1 MMLQLDQLNL
11 IEKTNELPELVTY
24 HDRVTPLVRNLL
36 ASVGE
41 DPNREG
47 LQRTPE
53 RVARMYEELLAG
65 YQTDPVALINGAIF
79 EADYDDI
86 VIVRD
91 IDFFSLCEHHMLPFY
106 GQAHVAY
113 IPDGKILGLSK
124 VPRTVE
130 MFARRLQVQENLTQ
144 QIAEFLE
151 TTLQPKGVA
160 VVVEAA
166 HMCARMRGIKNH
178 STRMVTRAMRGIFK
192 TDRQARQEL
201 LALLQSGNTPSA
213 QLD

>member
-11 IEKTNELPELVTY
+11 IEKTDELPQLVTY
-24 HDRVTPLVRNLL
+24 NERVAPLIRNLL
-36 ASVGE
+36 VSVGE

-65 YQTDPVALINGAIF
+65 YQTDPAALINEAIF
-79 EADYDDI
+79 EADYDDV

-91 IDFFSLCEHHMLPFY
+91 IDFFSLCEHHLLPFY
-106 GQAHVAY
+106 GQAHVTY
-113 IPDGKILGLSK
+113 VPDGKILGLSK

-130 MFARRLQVQENLTQ
+130 MFARRLQVQEHLTQ

-151 TTLQPKGVA
+151 ITLQPKGVA

>member
-1 MMLQLDQLNL
+1 MLQFDRLNL
-11 IEKTNELPELVTY
+11 LEKRHELPELVTY
-24 HDRVTPLVRNLL
+24 NGRVASLIRNLL

-41 DPNREG
+41 DPDREG

-79 EADYDDI
+79 EADYDDV

-91 IDFFSLCEHHMLPFY
+91 IDFFSLCEHHLLPFY
-106 GQAHVAY
+106 GQAHIAY
-113 IPDGKILGLSK
+113 IPDGKIVGLSK
-124 VPRTVE
+124 LPRVVE
-130 MFARRLQVQENLTQ
+130 MFARRLQVQEQLTQ

-151 TTLQPKGVA
+151 STLQPRGVA
-160 VVVEAA
+160 VVIEAA
-166 HMCARMRGIKNH
+166 HMCARMRGVKNQ
-178 STRMVTRAMRGIFK
+178 STRMVTKAMRGVFR

-201 LALLQSGNTPSA
+201 MAVLQGGTAGSPNAG
-213 QLD
+213 

>member
-11 IEKTNELPELVTY
+11 IEKTDELPELVTY
-24 HDRVTPLVRNLL
+24 ID
-36 ASVGE
+36 
-41 DPNREG
+41 
-47 LQRTPE
+47 

-65 YQTDPVALINGAIF
+65 YQTDPAALINEAIF
-79 EADYDDI
+79 EVDYDDI
-86 VIVRD
+86 VIIRD
-91 IDFFSLCEHHMLPFY
+91 IDFFSLCEHHLLPFY

-130 MFARRLQVQENLTQ
+130 MFARRLQVQEHLTQ

-151 TTLQPKGVA
+151 TTLQSKGVA

-166 HMCARMRGIKNH
+166 HMCAHMRGIKSHN
-178 STRMVTRAMRGIFK
+178 TRMVTKAMRGVFK

-201 LALLQSGNTPSA
+201 LALLQSGNTTSA
-213 QLD
+213 QSD

>member
-11 IEKTNELPELVTY
+11 IEKTDELPQLVTY
-24 HDRVTPLVRNLL
+24 NERVAPLIRNLL
-36 ASVGE
+36 VSVGE

-65 YQTDPVALINGAIF
+65 YHTDPAALINEAIF
-79 EADYDDI
+79 EADYDDV

-91 IDFFSLCEHHMLPFY
+91 IDFFSLCEHHLLPFY

-113 IPDGKILGLSK
+113 VPDGKILGLSK

-130 MFARRLQVQENLTQ
+130 MFARRLQVQEHLTQ

-151 TTLQPKGVA
+151 ITLQPKGVA

>member
-11 IEKTNELPELVTY
+11 IEKTDELPKLAIYNNQVA
-24 HDRVTPLVRNLL
+24 PLIRNLL
-36 ASVGE
+36 VSVGE

-65 YQTDPVALINGAIF
+65 YQTDPAALINEAIF

-86 VIVRD
+86 VFVRD
-91 IDFFSLCEHHMLPFY
+91 IDFFSLCEHHLLPFH

-124 VPRTVE
+124 IPRTVE
-130 MFARRLQVQENLTQ
+130 MFARRLQVQERMTE

-160 VVVEAA
+160 VMVEAA

-178 STRMVTRAMRGIFK
+178 STRMVTKAMRGIFK
-192 TDRQARQEL
+192 TDRQARHEL
-201 LALLQSGNTPSA
+201 MAVLQGGNPNSLKGA
-213 QLD
+213 

>member
-1 MMLQLDQLNL
+1 MLQLNQLDFV
-11 IEKTNELPELVTY
+11 EKAELGELVPYNDQVAHLT
-24 HDRVTPLVRNLL
+24 RNLL
-36 ASVGE
+36 VRLGE
-41 DPNREG
+41 DPTREG

-65 YQTDPVALINGAIF
+65 YQMDPVASINGAIF

-86 VIVRD
+86 VVVRD

-130 MFARRLQVQENLTQ
+130 MFARRLQVQERMTQ

-166 HMCARMRGIKNH
+166 HMCARMRGIKKNGTH
-178 STRMVTRAMRGIFK
+178 MVTRAMRGVFK
-192 TDRQARQEL
+192 TDRQARHEL
-201 LALLQSGNTPSA
+201 MAVLQNGNTSTA
-213 QLD
+213 EGA

>member
-11 IEKTNELPELVTY
+11 IKKTGEWPELVT
-24 HDRVTPLVRNLL
+24 HNDQVAHLIRNLL
-36 ASVGE
+36 VRVGE
-41 DPNREG
+41 NPNREG

-53 RVARMYEELLAG
+53 RVARMYDELLAG

-91 IDFFSLCEHHMLPFY
+91 IDFFSLCEHHLLPFY

-113 IPDGKILGLSK
+113 IPDRKILGLSK
-124 VPRTVE
+124 IPRTVE

-166 HMCARMRGIKNH
+166 HMCARMRGIKRH
-178 STRMVTRAMRGIFK
+178 STRMVTKVMRGIFK

-201 LALLQSGNTPSA
+201 LALL
-213 QLD
+213 

>member
-11 IEKTNELPELVTY
+11 IKKTGEWPELVT
-24 HDRVTPLVRNLL
+24 HNDQVAHLIRNLL
-36 ASVGE
+36 VRVGE
-41 DPNREG
+41 NPNREG

-53 RVARMYEELLAG
+53 RVARMYDELLAG
-65 YQTDPVALINGAIF
+65 YQTDPAALINGAIF

-91 IDFFSLCEHHMLPFY
+91 IDFFSLCEHHLLPFY

-113 IPDGKILGLSK
+113 IPDRKILGLSK
-124 VPRTVE
+124 IPRTVE

-166 HMCARMRGIKNH
+166 HMCARMRGIKRH
-178 STRMVTRAMRGIFK
+178 STRMVTKVMRGIFK

-201 LALLQSGNTPSA
+201 LALL
-213 QLD
+213 

>member
-1 MMLQLDQLNL
+1 MLQLDQLNL
-11 IEKTNELPELVTY
+11 IKKTGEWPELVT
-24 HDRVTPLVRNLL
+24 HNDQVAHLIRNLL
-36 ASVGE
+36 VRVGE
-41 DPNREG
+41 NPNREG

-53 RVARMYEELLAG
+53 RVARMYDELLAG
-65 YQTDPVALINGAIF
+65 YQTDPAALINGAIF

-91 IDFFSLCEHHMLPFY
+91 IDFFSLCEHHLLPFY

-113 IPDGKILGLSK
+113 IPDRKILGLSK
-124 VPRTVE
+124 IPRTVE

-166 HMCARMRGIKNH
+166 HMCARMRGIKRH
-178 STRMVTRAMRGIFK
+178 STRMVTKVMRGIFK

-201 LALLQSGNTPSA
+201 LALL
-213 QLD
+213 